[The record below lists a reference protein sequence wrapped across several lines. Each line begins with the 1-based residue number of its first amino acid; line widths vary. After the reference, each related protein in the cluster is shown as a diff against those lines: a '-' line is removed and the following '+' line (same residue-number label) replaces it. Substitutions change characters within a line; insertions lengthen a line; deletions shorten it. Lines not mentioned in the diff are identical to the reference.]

1 MRTLALLFVL
11 CPMMSYGLDRLSALS
26 MIESGD
32 NDRMVGRAGEVS
44 RYQILKREWR
54 TVTNSTRFT
63 DRKVAEAVTLKLIDK
78 RVASFKAIYKRNPTD
93 FEFYGLWN
101 APSQVYRGRVS
112 PVVAERCR
120 RFANLCQLADDS
132 TPTMASA
139 STRTAGGGARP
150 AAMSASA
157 STPARPT
164 PAPAPTVFLAQ
175 TVLRS
180 AGMLGELG
188 NAPQTR

>member
-11 CPMMSYGLDRLSALS
+11 CPMVSFGLDRLSALS

-32 NDRMVGRAGEVS
+32 NDRMVGRAGEIS

-78 RVASFKAIYKRNPTD
+78 RVAAFQAIYKRLPTD

-120 RFANLCQLADDS
+120 R
-132 TPTMASA
+132 
-139 STRTAGGGARP
+139 
-150 AAMSASA
+150 
-157 STPARPT
+157 
-164 PAPAPTVFLAQ
+164 
-175 TVLRS
+175 
-180 AGMLGELG
+180 
-188 NAPQTR
+188 